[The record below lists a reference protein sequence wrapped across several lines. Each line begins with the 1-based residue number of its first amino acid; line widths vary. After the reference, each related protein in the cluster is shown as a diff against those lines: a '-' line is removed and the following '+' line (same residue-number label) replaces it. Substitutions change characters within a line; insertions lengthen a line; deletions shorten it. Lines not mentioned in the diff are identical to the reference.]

1 MGTPLTALA
10 AFVGCMAY
18 PSMTGFGRKAP
29 VWCAGPMVHSAEA
42 TLEACRRSCCLWKD
56 PRSRRYPGRQGNSDQ
71 VPDLI
76 HRHLGCACCRCV
88 RADETS
94 ATVRC
99 HYLRDGLAKFAF
111 TIGRAEFFIPVG
123 ILLKC
128 FLEASD
134 RELFG
139 RLLATVPQE
148 QGKLHLDNL
157 PHTECML
164 LSCPTSRWASC

>member
-1 MGTPLTALA
+1 M
-10 AFVGCMAY
+10 
-18 PSMTGFGRKAP
+18 
-29 VWCAGPMVHSAEA
+29 
-42 TLEACRRSCCLWKD
+42 
-56 PRSRRYPGRQGNSDQ
+56 
-71 VPDLI
+71 I
-76 HRHLGCACCRCV
+76 HEHLGCAYCRCV

-99 HYLRDGLAKFAF
+99 HYLWDGTAKFAF

-148 QGKLHLDNL
+148 QGKIHLDNL
-157 PHTECML
+157 LNTECML
-164 LSCPTSRWASC
+164 LSCPTSPWASC

>member
-1 MGTPLTALA
+1 
-10 AFVGCMAY
+10 
-18 PSMTGFGRKAP
+18 MTGLGWKAP
-29 VWCAGPMVHSAEA
+29 VWCARHMVHNAEA
-42 TLEACRRSCCLWKD
+42 RWRLAEGAAVFGKTRSLGGIQVGKVLQVRTLS
-56 PRSRRYPGRQGNSDQ
+56 
-71 VPDLI
+71 LI
-76 HRHLGCACCRCV
+76 HKHLGCPYCRCV

-99 HYLRDGLAKFAF
+99 HYLRDGTAKFAF
-111 TIGRAEFFIPVG
+111 TIGRAEFYIPVG

-148 QGKLHLDNL
+148 QGKLYLDNL
-157 PHTECML
+157 PNTEYML
-164 LSCPTSRWASC
+164 LSCPTSPWVSC